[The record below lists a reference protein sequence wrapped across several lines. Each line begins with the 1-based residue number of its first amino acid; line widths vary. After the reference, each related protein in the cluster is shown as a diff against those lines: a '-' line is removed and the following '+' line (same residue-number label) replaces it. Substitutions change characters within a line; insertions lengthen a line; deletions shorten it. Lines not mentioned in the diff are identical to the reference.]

1 MIVVCLSLKLHLKLH
16 EASKWAKQRE
26 VRKNI
31 QKYLPVSAK
40 MDIKRENRKKHP
52 KAIINN

>member
-1 MIVVCLSLKLHLKLH
+1 MIVVCPSLKLHLKLH

-31 QKYLPVSAK
+31 QKYLPVSDK